1 MRPQLSPVIM
11 AARRVCCVGA
21 MVLISII
28 SASAC
33 TVCDSETG
41 QQVRAG
47 VFGEGFWSTLAA
59 VIAPFPVFIIA
70 IALYNFGL
78 PTFRFRSTDQTA
90 FNSPL

>member
-1 MRPQLSPVIM
+1 MRLQFGAVNM
-11 AARRVCCVGA
+11 AARRVCCVGT
-21 MVLISII
+21 MVLASIV

-78 PTFRFRSTDQTA
+78 PTFRFRSTDQSA
-90 FNSPL
+90 INSPL

>member
-1 MRPQLSPVIM
+1 MRLQFGAVNM
-11 AARRVCCVGA
+11 AARRVCCVGSL
-21 MVLISII
+21 MLVSIV

-33 TVCDSETG
+33 IVCDSETG

-47 VFGEGFWSTLAA
+47 VFDEGFWSTLAA

-78 PTFRFRSTDQTA
+78 PTFRFRPTDQTA
-90 FNSPL
+90 TNAPL

>member
-1 MRPQLSPVIM
+1 MRLQFGAVNM
-11 AARRVCCVGA
+11 AAWRVCCVGT
-21 MVLISII
+21 MVLASIV

-70 IALYNFGL
+70 IALYNFGR
-78 PTFRFRSTDQTA
+78 PTFRFRSTDQSA
-90 FNSPL
+90 INSPL